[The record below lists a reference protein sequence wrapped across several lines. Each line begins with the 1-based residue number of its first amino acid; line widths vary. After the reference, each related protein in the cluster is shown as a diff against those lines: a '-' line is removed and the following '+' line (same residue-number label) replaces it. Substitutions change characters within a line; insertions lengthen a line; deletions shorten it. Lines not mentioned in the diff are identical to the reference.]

1 MITVKSS
8 AFEEGGHIPITY
20 TCDGSDISPEIS
32 WENYPPETQS
42 FVIIMDDPDAPVG
55 TFTHWVVYDIP
66 SSVNL
71 IPENF
76 PKVPEINGIKQGI
89 NDFGKIGYGGPCPP
103 LGKPHRYFFRVFA
116 VDQPALGLPAGASRQ
131 EVEMIIS
138 GKVIDEGYLIGIY
151 GR

>member
-1 MITVKSS
+1 MITVISS

-20 TCDGSDISPEIS
+20 TCDGPDISPEIS
-32 WENYPPETQS
+32 WDNYPPETQS
-42 FVIIMDDPDAPVG
+42 FVIVMDDPDAPVG
-55 TFTHWVVYDIP
+55 TFTHWVLYDIP
-66 SSVNL
+66 SSVNF

-76 PKVPEINGIKQGI
+76 PKVPEIDGIKQGI

-116 VDQPALGLPAGASRQ
+116 VDQPTLGLPAGASRQ
-131 EVEMIIS
+131 EVEMIMS

>member
-1 MITVKSS
+1 MITVISS

-20 TCDGSDISPEIS
+20 TCDGPDISPEIS
-32 WENYPPETQS
+32 WDNYPPETQS
-42 FVIIMDDPDAPVG
+42 FVIVMDDPDAPVG
-55 TFTHWVVYDIP
+55 TFTHWVLYDIP
-66 SSVNL
+66 SSVNF

-76 PKVPEINGIKQGI
+76 PKVPEIDGIKQGI

-116 VDQPALGLPAGASRQ
+116 VDQPTLGLPAGASRQ
-131 EVEMIIS
+131 EVEMIMS
-138 GKVIDEGYLIGIY
+138 GKVIDKGYLIGIY